1 MDSAIATAK
10 QLEQEKREAERK
22 QGQKASDLQTKI
34 DEEER
39 SVVNELRKVKEKDA
53 LGRLDSIVKGSQAAP
68 EVLDRLTT
76 FQSLIKETPN
86 AIGSKAITGPKG
98 VTLDVLDKQKVVP
111 ADAETA
117 IRASMTPKDYENRR
131 KLLSLTASLAIEY
144 QRAML
149 QGQGAVSN
157 YERQYA
163 ERAKGLGDEN
173 SPAVN
178 LYFAKA
184 MEHKTRFTQDVRKGW
199 QQYQADM
206 EKKGK
211 VPFYSKFEESDYYT
225 TAENTYKERLES
237 ISGIKLTNTAAGKQR
252 SLSDFGKKGK

>member
-10 QLEQEKREAERK
+10 ELEKEKREAERK
-22 QGQKASDLQTKI
+22 QAQKASDLTAKI
-34 DEEER
+34 NEEDR
-39 SVVNELRKVKEKDA
+39 GVVNDLLKVREKDA
-53 LGRLDSIVKGSQAAP
+53 LTRLDSIVKGSQAAP
-68 EVLDRLTT
+68 EVLNKLTT
-76 FQSLIKETPN
+76 FQDLITQSPN

-98 VTLDVLDKQKVVP
+98 VTLDILDKQKILP

-117 IRASMTPKDYENRR
+117 LKASMSPKDYENRR
-131 KLLSLTASLAIEY
+131 KLLSLTASLALEY

-199 QQYQADM
+199 QQYQAEM
-206 EKKGK
+206 EKQGK
-211 VPFYSKFEESDYYT
+211 VPFYSKFEESKFYNA
-225 TAENTYKERLES
+225 AENAYKERLES
-237 ISGIKLTNTAAGKQR
+237 ISGTKLTNTAAGKQR